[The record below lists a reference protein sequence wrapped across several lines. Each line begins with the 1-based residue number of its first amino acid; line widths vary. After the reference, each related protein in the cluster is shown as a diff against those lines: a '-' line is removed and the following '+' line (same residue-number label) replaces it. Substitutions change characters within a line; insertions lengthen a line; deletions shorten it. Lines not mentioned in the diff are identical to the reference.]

1 MSDASVARETIAA
14 LGAGRMGRGIATAF
28 AYAGHEVWL
37 LDIRPRPPH
46 EAEALRRE
54 AFAEIDA
61 SLAAMAQWGAFGDAL
76 RPAILNRVHFAARDA
91 APAALARADV
101 VFEGVPEVQ
110 DAKREAFAFA
120 APHLR
125 PDSLLASTTSS
136 FLVTQLAAFAPRPE
150 RFLNAHWLNPAH
162 IIPLVELSAHPGTA
176 PEASSALS
184 ALLERIGKVPV
195 MCAAT
200 PGYIVPRLQSLV
212 MNEAARMI
220 EQGVASA
227 EEIDR
232 ATRYGLGFRFA
243 NMGVVEF
250 IDFGG
255 NDILYYASRYLA
267 QALDDPRYASPA
279 IVDRHM
285 REQRNGL
292 RDGKG
297 FHDFTGVDVA
307 SYRTQALERMLG
319 MLAHFGML
327 RPPAGGQPGPTTAQP
342 PHRSPNPS
350 TKELS

>member
-1 MSDASVARETIAA
+1 MSDAAGETIAA

-37 LDIRPRPPH
+37 IDAKPRSL
-46 EAEALRRE
+46 EAAEALRRD
-54 AFAEIDA
+54 ALAEIDA
-61 SLAAMAQWGAFGDAL
+61 SLAAMARWGAFDDAL
-76 RPAILNRVHFAARDA
+76 RPEILGRVHFAARDA
-91 APAALARADV
+91 GGAALARADV
-101 VFEGVPEVQ
+101 VFEGVPEVL

-125 PDSLLASTTSS
+125 AGALLASTTSS

-150 RFLNAHWLNPAH
+150 YFLNAHWLNPAH
-162 IIPLVELSAHPGTA
+162 VIPLVELSAHPGTA
-176 PEASSALS
+176 PEASRALA

-195 MCAAT
+195 MCAAA
-200 PGYIVPRLQSLV
+200 PGYIVPRLQSLL

-285 REQRNGL
+285 REGRNGL

-297 FHDFTGVDVA
+297 FHDFTGVDA
-307 SYRTQALERMLG
+307 AGYRAQALERMLG
-319 MLAHFGML
+319 MLAHIGML
-327 RPPAGGQPGPTTAQP
+327 REPARGEPGNAPSSHPPP
-342 PHRSPNPS
+342 SPS
-350 TKELS
+350 TQEES